1 MIKMSLSPD
10 QLLNKYVPIV
20 YHHPDEKYFPCSIDW
35 LIQNSRLDDFVRGTT
50 ISPPTHLDL
59 FNQAKSDNFAKRSDG
74 DLVLSFDSQVFKGEH
89 PMRNVPCYA
98 LYREKNNKIYLT
110 YIFVY
115 AKNGEYDILGLA
127 NAGQHPADLE
137 HLTVELDLAT
147 QSLLRVMFSA
157 HGTKDGRWVN
167 ASDIQFE
174 DGKMVSYMALN
185 GHGLYPKEG
194 IAFRLFGL
202 ANDYLGKGAK
212 WEPKVIRL
220 YGKNDPLF
228 NPATMG
234 FTVYNGRFGGEP
246 VKGSVSGIMGLPDK
260 NWYGPNA
267 ELIDDVPEDSL
278 NSPII
283 FSPTVGK
290 MLILLKNLVI
300 FSLAYFMVYGTL
312 KFVDKKVYSQS
323 FNDGGFSM
331 KEHLTTILIFFVIVQ
346 VFYKILSK
354 IVQKYVPS

>member
-1 MIKMSLSPD
+1 
-10 QLLNKYVPIV
+10 LL
-20 YHHPDEKYFPCSIDW
+20 
-35 LIQNSRLDDFVRGTT
+35 QNSRLDDFVKGTT
-50 ISPPTHLDL
+50 ISPVRHIDL
-59 FNQAKSDNFAKRSDG
+59 FNQAVSDNFAKRSEG

-115 AKNGEYDILGLA
+115 AKNGEYSILGLA

-137 HLTVELDLAT
+137 HLTVDLDMAT
-147 QSLLRVMFSA
+147 QSLIRVMYSA
-157 HGTKDGRWVN
+157 HGTLDGRWVKE
-167 ASDIQFE
+167 SDIE
-174 DGKMVSYMALN
+174 MENGKIVCYMALN
-185 GHGLYPKEG
+185 GHGLYHKEG

-202 ANDYLGKGAK
+202 ANDDLAKGMK
-212 WEPKVIRL
+212 WEPRVFRW
-220 YGKNDPLF
+220 YGKNDTLF

-246 VKGSVSGIMGLPDK
+246 VKGDVSGIMGLPDK

-267 ELIDDVPEDSL
+267 ELIDDVPESSL

-290 MLILLKNLVI
+290 ILITIKNLVL
-300 FSLAYFMVYGTL
+300 FALVYFMIYGTL
-312 KFVDKKVYSQS
+312 KFVDNRIYSSS
-323 FNDGGFSM
+323 FNDGGFTM
-331 KEHLTTILIFFVIVQ
+331 KEHFTTILLFFILVH
-346 VFYKILSK
+346 VFFKVVGAI
-354 IVQKYVPS
+354 INKYAPS